1 MRVPVLPPL
10 LRVSLLVA
18 SFALCLACP
27 RVAGAQIFGSVNAD
41 GSIMLTNSPG
51 NPALHLV
58 VTASEPAARGARK
71 DPPAAS
77 PASPDA
83 ARYAEIIAEASR
95 DTRVPP
101 ELITAVIAVESGYN
115 PNAVSKKGAR
125 GLMQLMPET
134 ARRFSAGDILNPRDN
149 VRAGAK
155 YLRFLLDLFRDDIE
169 LALAAYNAG
178 ENAVIQAGYHIPAYA
193 ETQSYVP
200 MVMAHYRRL
209 SGGSGYPRAP
219 VSLRQ

>member
-1 MRVPVLPPL
+1 MRARVLPPL
-10 LRVSLLVA
+10 LRAGLLIA
-18 SFALCLACP
+18 SFALGLACP
-27 RVAGAQIFGSVNAD
+27 RVAKAQIFGAVSAD
-41 GSIMLTNSPG
+41 GSITLTDRPG

-58 VTASEPAARGARK
+58 VTSSEPTARGARK
-71 DPPAAS
+71 DNAAAAS
-77 PASPDA
+77 AAIDPAQ
-83 ARYAEIIAEASR
+83 YAEIIAEASR
-95 DTRVPP
+95 NARVPP
-101 ELITAVIAVESGYN
+101 ELISAVIVVESGYN

-134 ARRFSAGDILNPRDN
+134 AKRFSAGDILNPRDN
-149 VRAGAK
+149 VLAGAK

-178 ENAVIQAGYHIPAYA
+178 ENAVIRAGYHVPAYA

-209 SGGSGYPRAP
+209 SASRSSP
-219 VSLRQ
+219 

>member
-1 MRVPVLPPL
+1 MRARVLPPL
-10 LRVSLLVA
+10 PRAGFLIA
-18 SFALCLACP
+18 SFALGLACP
-27 RVAGAQIFGSVNAD
+27 CVAKAQIFGAVGAD
-41 GSIMLTNSPG
+41 GSIMLTDRPG

-58 VTASEPAARGARK
+58 VTSSEPAARGARK
-71 DPPAAS
+71 DNAAAS
-77 PASPDA
+77 ATMDSA
-83 ARYAEIIAEASR
+83 QYSEIIAEASR
-95 DTRVPP
+95 DARVPP
-101 ELITAVIAVESGYN
+101 ELISAVIVVESGYN

-149 VRAGAK
+149 VLAGAK
-155 YLRFLLDLFRDDIE
+155 YLRFLLDLFRDDVE

-178 ENAVIQAGYHIPAYA
+178 ENAVIRAGYHIPAYA

-209 SGGSGYPRAP
+209 SASRSAP
-219 VSLRQ
+219 

>member
-1 MRVPVLPPL
+1 MRACVLPPL
-10 LRVSLLVA
+10 LRAGFLIA
-18 SFALCLACP
+18 SFALSLACP
-27 RVAGAQIFGSVNAD
+27 RVAQAQIFGAVGAD
-41 GSIMLTNSPG
+41 GSIMLTDRPG

-58 VTASEPAARGARK
+58 VTSSEPAARGARK
-71 DPPAAS
+71 DNAAAAS
-77 PASPDA
+77 ATMDSA
-83 ARYAEIIAEASR
+83 QYSEIIAEASR
-95 DTRVPP
+95 DARVPP
-101 ELITAVIAVESGYN
+101 ELITAVIVVESGYN

-149 VRAGAK
+149 VLAGAK
-155 YLRFLLDLFRDDIE
+155 YLRFLLDLFRDDVE

-178 ENAVIQAGYHIPAYA
+178 ENAVIRAGYHIPAYA

-209 SGGSGYPRAP
+209 SGSRSP
-219 VSLRQ
+219 

>member
-1 MRVPVLPPL
+1 MRARVLPPL
-10 LRVSLLVA
+10 LSVGFLIA
-18 SFALCLACP
+18 SFALSLACP
-27 RVAGAQIFGSVNAD
+27 CVARAQIFGAVGAD
-41 GSIMLTNSPG
+41 GSIILTDRPG

-58 VTASEPAARGARK
+58 VTSSEPAARGARK
-71 DPPAAS
+71 DNAAAS
-77 PASPDA
+77 ATMDSTQ
-83 ARYAEIIAEASR
+83 YSEIIAEASR
-95 DTRVPP
+95 DARVPP
-101 ELITAVIAVESGYN
+101 ELISAVIVVESGYN

-149 VRAGAK
+149 VLAGAK
-155 YLRFLLDLFRDDIE
+155 YLRFLLDLFRDDVE

-178 ENAVIQAGYHIPAYA
+178 ENAVIRAGYHIPAYA

-209 SGGSGYPRAP
+209 SSSRSP
-219 VSLRQ
+219 